1 MFCLSVVISYFNA
14 LRSRLGPYKA
24 NAPLVVDAD
33 AVLTCPITGQCFEA
47 IARRRFQVTKL
58 RGIVQHLELSL
69 RYALDVSEPPGAS
82 TFEKRFGV
90 GAPE

>member
-24 NAPLVVDAD
+24 HAPLVVNAD
-33 AVLTCPITGQCFEA
+33 TVLTCPITGQCFQV
-47 IARRRFQVTKL
+47 IAWRRFQVTKL
-58 RGIVQHLELSL
+58 RSIVQHLEFSL
-69 RYALDVSEPPGAS
+69 RYALNVSEPPGAFP
-82 TFEKRFGV
+82 FEKRSSV